1 MNILQKIVLEVFILK
16 KTSKIWYIILIIIG
30 VFIIGF
36 GIYYTVAK
44 SKDKNT
50 EEQNLNAKVSTELE
64 YIEEKFVNL
73 FNKMN
78 NIEYENYKIT
88 VKDVEKSESNDKE
101 SGATTT
107 GEEKSGNTSS
117 SDLQSSGGS
126 QGGDSQGGNSE
137 GSNSSQGESSSEQ
150 AADNQMYELQAIG
163 VLTQDSQIDWE
174 KTKTEVEN
182 IYVSI
187 PTITLDL
194 YQTNV
199 NQQDIL
205 DFNSKFDNLTVA
217 IKNENKQETLQNLIE
232 VYKYMPTFAEAVSQN
247 SNIKKTALDTKL
259 NIFQGYSKL
268 DSGDWTT
275 ISNDIQTGIQT
286 FAKLLTDAQIEE
298 QKQYTINKI
307 YVMINELKSASEK
320 KDVEIFLIK
329 YKNLIEELNN
339 V

>member
-1 MNILQKIVLEVFILK
+1 MK

-50 EEQNLNAKVSTELE
+50 EEQDLNAKVSSELE

-126 QGGDSQGGNSE
+126 QGGDSQGANSE

>member
-1 MNILQKIVLEVFILK
+1 MK

-50 EEQNLNAKVSTELE
+50 EEQDLNAKVSSELE

>member
-1 MNILQKIVLEVFILK
+1 MK

-117 SDLQSSGGS
+117 SDSQSSGGS
-126 QGGDSQGGNSE
+126 QGGDSQGGSSE

-174 KTKTEVEN
+174 KTKTEIEN

-298 QKQYTINKI
+298 QKQYSINKI
-307 YVMINELKSASEK
+307 YVMLNELKSASEK

>member
-1 MNILQKIVLEVFILK
+1 MK

-50 EEQNLNAKVSTELE
+50 EEQDLNAKVSSELE
-64 YIEEKFVNL
+64 HIEEKFVNL

-205 DFNSKFDNLTVA
+205 DFNSKFDNLAVA

>member
-1 MNILQKIVLEVFILK
+1 MK

-50 EEQNLNAKVSTELE
+50 EEQDLNAKVSSELE

-286 FAKLLTDAQIEE
+286 FAKLLTDAQIEK
-298 QKQYTINKI
+298 QKQYSINKI
-307 YVMINELKSASEK
+307 YVMLNELKSASEK

>member
-1 MNILQKIVLEVFILK
+1 MK

-50 EEQNLNAKVSTELE
+50 EEQDLNAKVSSELE

-205 DFNSKFDNLTVA
+205 DFNSKFDNLTIA

>member
-1 MNILQKIVLEVFILK
+1 MK

-50 EEQNLNAKVSTELE
+50 EEQDLNAKVSSELE

-117 SDLQSSGGS
+117 SDSQSSGGS

-298 QKQYTINKI
+298 QKQYSINKI
-307 YVMINELKSASEK
+307 YVMLNELKSASEK

>member
-1 MNILQKIVLEVFILK
+1 MK

-117 SDLQSSGGS
+117 SDSQSSGGS
-126 QGGDSQGGNSE
+126 QGGDSQGGSSE

-232 VYKYMPTFAEAVSQN
+232 VYKYMPTFAEAISQN

-298 QKQYTINKI
+298 QKQYSINKI
-307 YVMINELKSASEK
+307 YVMLNELKSASEK

>member
-1 MNILQKIVLEVFILK
+1 MK

-117 SDLQSSGGS
+117 SDSQSSGGS
-126 QGGDSQGGNSE
+126 QGGDSQGGSSE

-174 KTKTEVEN
+174 KTKTEIEN

-232 VYKYMPTFAEAVSQN
+232 VYKYMPTFAEAISQN

-298 QKQYTINKI
+298 QKQYSINKI
-307 YVMINELKSASEK
+307 YVMLNELKSASEK
-320 KDVEIFLIK
+320 KDVEIFYVIK
-329 YKNLIEELNN
+329 IILF
-339 V
+339 

>member
-1 MNILQKIVLEVFILK
+1 MK

-286 FAKLLTDAQIEE
+286 FAKLLTDAQIEK
-298 QKQYTINKI
+298 QKQYSINKI
-307 YVMINELKSASEK
+307 YVMLNELKSASEK

>member
-1 MNILQKIVLEVFILK
+1 MK

-50 EEQNLNAKVSTELE
+50 EEQDLNAKVSSELE

-117 SDLQSSGGS
+117 SDSQSSGGS

>member
-1 MNILQKIVLEVFILK
+1 MK

-50 EEQNLNAKVSTELE
+50 EEQDLNAKVSSELE

-217 IKNENKQETLQNLIE
+217 RKNENKQETLQNLIE

>member
-1 MNILQKIVLEVFILK
+1 MK

-117 SDLQSSGGS
+117 SDSQSGGGS

-286 FAKLLTDAQIEE
+286 FAKLLTDAQIEK
-298 QKQYTINKI
+298 QKQYSINKI
-307 YVMINELKSASEK
+307 YVMLNELKSASEK

>member
-1 MNILQKIVLEVFILK
+1 MK

-30 VFIIGF
+30 VFIMGF

-174 KTKTEVEN
+174 KTKTEIEN

-286 FAKLLTDAQIEE
+286 FAKLLTDAQIEK
-298 QKQYTINKI
+298 QKQYSINKI
-307 YVMINELKSASEK
+307 YVMLNELKSASEK

>member
-1 MNILQKIVLEVFILK
+1 MK

-117 SDLQSSGGS
+117 SDSQSSGGS
-126 QGGDSQGGNSE
+126 QGGDSQGGSSE

-232 VYKYMPTFAEAVSQN
+232 VYKYMPTFAEAISQN

-286 FAKLLTDAQIEE
+286 FAKLLTDAQIEK
-298 QKQYTINKI
+298 QKQYSINKI
-307 YVMINELKSASEK
+307 YVMLNELKSASEK

>member
-1 MNILQKIVLEVFILK
+1 MK

>member
-1 MNILQKIVLEVFILK
+1 MK

-50 EEQNLNAKVSTELE
+50 EEQDLNAKVSSELE

-117 SDLQSSGGS
+117 SDSQSSGGS
-126 QGGDSQGGNSE
+126 QGGDSQGGSSE

-174 KTKTEVEN
+174 KTKTEIEN

-232 VYKYMPTFAEAVSQN
+232 VYKYMPTFAEAISQN

-298 QKQYTINKI
+298 QKQYSINKI
-307 YVMINELKSASEK
+307 YVMLNELKSASEK

>member
-1 MNILQKIVLEVFILK
+1 MK

-50 EEQNLNAKVSTELE
+50 EEQDLNAKVSSELE

-232 VYKYMPTFAEAVSQN
+232 VYKYMPTFAEAISQN

-298 QKQYTINKI
+298 QKQYSINKI
-307 YVMINELKSASEK
+307 YVMLNELKSASEK

>member
-1 MNILQKIVLEVFILK
+1 MK

-117 SDLQSSGGS
+117 SDSQSSGGS
-126 QGGDSQGGNSE
+126 QGGDSQGGSSE

-298 QKQYTINKI
+298 QKQYSINKI
-307 YVMINELKSASEK
+307 YVMLNELKSASEK

>member
-1 MNILQKIVLEVFILK
+1 MK

-50 EEQNLNAKVSTELE
+50 EEQDLNAKVSSELE

-174 KTKTEVEN
+174 KTKTEIEN

>member
-1 MNILQKIVLEVFILK
+1 MK

-117 SDLQSSGGS
+117 SDSQSSGGS
-126 QGGDSQGGNSE
+126 QGGDSQGGSSE

-174 KTKTEVEN
+174 KTKTEIEN

-205 DFNSKFDNLTVA
+205 DFNSKFDNLTIA

-286 FAKLLTDAQIEE
+286 FAKLLTDAQIEK
-298 QKQYTINKI
+298 QKQYSINKI
-307 YVMINELKSASEK
+307 YVMLNELKSASEK

>member
-1 MNILQKIVLEVFILK
+1 MK

-50 EEQNLNAKVSTELE
+50 EEQDLNAKVSSELE

-259 NIFQGYSKL
+259 NIFQVYSKL

-320 KDVEIFLIK
+320 KDVEIFSIK

>member
-1 MNILQKIVLEVFILK
+1 MK

-117 SDLQSSGGS
+117 SDSQSSGGS
-126 QGGDSQGGNSE
+126 QGGDSQGGSSE

-174 KTKTEVEN
+174 KTKTEIEN

-286 FAKLLTDAQIEE
+286 FAKLLTDAQIEK
-298 QKQYTINKI
+298 QKQYSINKI
-307 YVMINELKSASEK
+307 YVMLNELKSASEK

>member
-1 MNILQKIVLEVFILK
+1 MK

-50 EEQNLNAKVSTELE
+50 EEQDLNAKVSSELE

-174 KTKTEVEN
+174 KTKTEIEK

>member
-1 MNILQKIVLEVFILK
+1 
-16 KTSKIWYIILIIIG
+16 
-30 VFIIGF
+30 
-36 GIYYTVAK
+36 
-44 SKDKNT
+44 
-50 EEQNLNAKVSTELE
+50 
-64 YIEEKFVNL
+64 
-73 FNKMN
+73 
-78 NIEYENYKIT
+78 
-88 VKDVEKSESNDKE
+88 
-101 SGATTT
+101 
-107 GEEKSGNTSS
+107 
-117 SDLQSSGGS
+117 
-126 QGGDSQGGNSE
+126 
-137 GSNSSQGESSSEQ
+137 
-150 AADNQMYELQAIG
+150 MYELQAIG

-174 KTKTEVEN
+174 KTKTEIEN

-298 QKQYTINKI
+298 QKQYSINKI
-307 YVMINELKSASEK
+307 YVMLNELKVHLK
-320 KDVEIFLIK
+320 KGCRNFLIK

-339 V
+339 VWYNGKRVNWIVAGKFRKELREESPGSIEQRC

>member
-1 MNILQKIVLEVFILK
+1 MK

-117 SDLQSSGGS
+117 SDSQSSGGS
-126 QGGDSQGGNSE
+126 QGGDSQGGSSE

-286 FAKLLTDAQIEE
+286 FAKLLTDAQIEK
-298 QKQYTINKI
+298 QKQYSINKI
-307 YVMINELKSASEK
+307 YVMLNELKSASEK

>member
-1 MNILQKIVLEVFILK
+1 MK

-50 EEQNLNAKVSTELE
+50 EEQDLNAKVSSELE

-117 SDLQSSGGS
+117 SDSQSSGGS
-126 QGGDSQGGNSE
+126 QGGDSQGGSSE

-174 KTKTEVEN
+174 KTKTEIEN

-298 QKQYTINKI
+298 QKQYSINKI
-307 YVMINELKSASEK
+307 YVMLNELKSASEK

>member
-1 MNILQKIVLEVFILK
+1 MK

-50 EEQNLNAKVSTELE
+50 EEQDLNAKVSTELE

>member
-1 MNILQKIVLEVFILK
+1 MK

-50 EEQNLNAKVSTELE
+50 EEQDLNAKVSSELE

-117 SDLQSSGGS
+117 SDSQSSGGS

-298 QKQYTINKI
+298 QKQYSINKI
-307 YVMINELKSASEK
+307 YVMLNELKSASEK
-320 KDVEIFLIK
+320 KNVEIFLIK

>member
-1 MNILQKIVLEVFILK
+1 MK

-117 SDLQSSGGS
+117 SDSQSSGGS

>member
-50 EEQNLNAKVSTELE
+50 EEQDLNAKVSSELE

-137 GSNSSQGESSSEQ
+137 GSN
-150 AADNQMYELQAIG
+150 
-163 VLTQDSQIDWE
+163 
-174 KTKTEVEN
+174 
-182 IYVSI
+182 
-187 PTITLDL
+187 
-194 YQTNV
+194 
-199 NQQDIL
+199 
-205 DFNSKFDNLTVA
+205 
-217 IKNENKQETLQNLIE
+217 NKC
-232 VYKYMPTFAEAVSQN
+232 
-247 SNIKKTALDTKL
+247 
-259 NIFQGYSKL
+259 
-268 DSGDWTT
+268 
-275 ISNDIQTGIQT
+275 
-286 FAKLLTDAQIEE
+286 
-298 QKQYTINKI
+298 
-307 YVMINELKSASEK
+307 
-320 KDVEIFLIK
+320 
-329 YKNLIEELNN
+329 
-339 V
+339 